1 MQKNSFVRVSLP
13 TLATSLFRCS
23 LLLVLPM
30 TADLAPQLPFFSD
43 PSTDDPFRLPMRAG
57 WPSWTSGFLLKSS
70 PFVNC
75 ALLIL
80 ALLRP
85 AKLGLLGDFNNI
97 LGWPAC
103 SEGAIT
109 APKISLKSFPALL
122 GPPFCASL
130 KCSSV
135 HSHSEQ
141 CLIVAL
147 DGEYTELGVQ
157 SHCHAKEMSFFF
169 FFAHLFPPQIH
180 QILGQLFAILS
191 PINFRK
197 CQKIGR
203 RNLLYFC
210 SGLWQKSRNLVSNG
224 KQLMCERASVVR
236 HRLILSLI
244 GRAWPITERGRTGFK
259 SKWLLTLIC
268 MSSLWR
274 WLSLWE
280 FFYSFCETS
289 LFYSFAHTDAPDGVK
304 NWVRKV
310 AQNNESWNFCER
322 MW

>member
-1 MQKNSFVRVSLP
+1 MQKNTFVRVSLP

-23 LLLVLPM
+23 L
-30 TADLAPQLPFFSD
+30 A
-43 PSTDDPFRLPMRAG
+43 DDPFRLPMRAG

-97 LGWPAC
+97 LGWSAC

-122 GPPFCASL
+122 GPPFCASS

-141 CLIVAL
+141 SLIVAL

-157 SHCHAKEMSFFF
+157 SHCHAMEMSFFF

-236 HRLILSLI
+236 HRLFLPLI

>member
-1 MQKNSFVRVSLP
+1 MQKNTFVRVSLP
-13 TLATSLFRCS
+13 TLAISLFRCS

-43 PSTDDPFRLPMRAG
+43 PSPDDPFRLPMRAG

-122 GPPFCASL
+122 GPPFCASS

-141 CLIVAL
+141 SLIVAL

-224 KQLMCERASVVR
+224 KQLICERASVVR
-236 HRLILSLI
+236 HRLFLSLI

-268 MSSLWR
+268 MSSLWW
-274 WLSLWE
+274 WLSLCE
-280 FFYSFCETS
+280 FCHFFLLSFIIKE
-289 LFYSFAHTDAPDGVK
+289 
-304 NWVRKV
+304 
-310 AQNNESWNFCER
+310 
-322 MW
+322 